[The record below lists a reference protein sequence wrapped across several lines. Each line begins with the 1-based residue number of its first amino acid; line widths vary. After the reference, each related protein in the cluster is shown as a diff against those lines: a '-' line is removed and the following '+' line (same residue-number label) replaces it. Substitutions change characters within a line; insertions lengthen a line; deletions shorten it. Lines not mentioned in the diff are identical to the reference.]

1 MNILGLDTCFGA
13 CSAAVGINVGTGEIA
28 PPDKASGYSPS
39 QTSEAGPVS
48 RLIGLCEQMQRGHAE
63 RLAQMIEDVMTRA
76 ELEFSQL
83 GRIAVTTGPGSFTG
97 TRVGVATARALAL
110 AADLPLIGV
119 STLEV
124 MARSPIIK
132 SAATEQVGEFGG
144 QLGGHALTG
153 PPGAKTGK
161 TGNPGSA
168 DQMAVIVDARR
179 DQVYAQLFSTDGQQA
194 KTPPLLL
201 SLTEAAQIGGETPI
215 LFVGTGAKLVS
226 KLAIDAGRQTIV
238 KATSLQPD
246 IVNYICKA
254 AMDPVKAGS
263 VKPLYMRP
271 ADAKP
276 QTAKLIARA

>member
-13 CSAAVGINVGTGEIA
+13 CSAAVGINVAAGETA
-28 PPDKASGYSPS
+28 PPDKVSGDS
-39 QTSEAGPVS
+39 TSGAGP

-119 STLEV
+119 SSLAV
-124 MARSPIIK
+124 MARAPLI
-132 SAATEQVGEFGG
+132 ATASIEGGGELDD
-144 QLGGHALTG
+144 QLDDHALTG
-153 PPGAKTGK
+153 TPSAKPGE
-161 TGNPGSA
+161 TGNPQSAA

-179 DQVYAQLFSTDGQQA
+179 DQVYAQLFSFDGHHA
-194 KTPPLLL
+194 KSPPLLL
-201 SLTEAAQIGGETPI
+201 SIAQAAQIGGKTPI
-215 LFVGTGAKLVS
+215 LFVGSGAKLVS
-226 KLAIDAGRQTIV
+226 KLTIDAGRQTIV
-238 KATSLQPD
+238 KATSLQPNICD
-246 IVNYICKA
+246 YIGMA
-254 AMDPVKAGS
+254 ALAPVEAGA

-276 QTAKLIARA
+276 QAGKSIARA